1 MNSKLYL
8 NSTNKFMRSKVG
20 ERKKDSKVIYN
31 VFYPMNSNCDF
42 SYNIILYGR
51 TTFYEIVGVEIVAV
65 YLTIYICLNIQAFEH
80 IYNEQKL
87 FFTGD
92 K

>member
-1 MNSKLYL
+1 
-8 NSTNKFMRSKVG
+8 
-20 ERKKDSKVIYN
+20 
-31 VFYPMNSNCDF
+31 MNSNSDF
-42 SYNIILYGR
+42 SCNTILYGR